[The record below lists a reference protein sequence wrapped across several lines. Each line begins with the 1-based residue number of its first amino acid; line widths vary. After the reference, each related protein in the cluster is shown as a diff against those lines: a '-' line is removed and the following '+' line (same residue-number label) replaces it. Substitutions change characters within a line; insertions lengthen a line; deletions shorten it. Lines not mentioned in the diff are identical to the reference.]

1 MGQGSSNV
9 LKFSI
14 VKSTFVK
21 LTVSECGHTSYNA
34 YREVMLSIK
43 IFINKNITSLSCRID
58 LLILPK
64 RISFSL
70 PIYNNCIK
78 H

>member
-1 MGQGSSNV
+1 MGRGSSNL

-14 VKSTFVK
+14 VNSTSVK
-21 LTVSECGHTSYNA
+21 LTVPESGHTSCNL
-34 YREVMLSIK
+34 YREVMLSIE
-43 IFINKNITSLSCRID
+43 IFINKNITSVSCGID

-78 H
+78 R